1 MANTKNDFDL
11 LNLEETT
18 GSAQVT
24 IIQQS
29 TDVNLF
35 YSKSAT
41 NEILCNKVDTSTLV
55 GSYYNKANIDG
66 QIATTNYSIASKANN
81 SQLDNYYTKTQTD
94 NLLTSAST
102 VSVNLGNYYDKAKI
116 DGKIATFKHI
126 YSNKSKFIC
135 FIKLLHNISS

>member
-1 MANTKNDFDL
+1 MANTNNDFNL

-18 GSAQVT
+18 GSGQVT

-35 YSKSAT
+35 YTKTAT
-41 NEILCNKVDTSTLV
+41 NELLNNKVDTGTLA
-55 GSYYNKANIDG
+55 GNYYNKANIDG
-66 QIATTNYSIASKANN
+66 QIATINNSIASKANN

-102 VSVNLGNYYDKAKI
+102 VSVNLGNYYDKANI
-116 DGKIATFKHI
+116 DGNIAT
-126 YSNKSKFIC
+126 
-135 FIKLLHNISS
+135 